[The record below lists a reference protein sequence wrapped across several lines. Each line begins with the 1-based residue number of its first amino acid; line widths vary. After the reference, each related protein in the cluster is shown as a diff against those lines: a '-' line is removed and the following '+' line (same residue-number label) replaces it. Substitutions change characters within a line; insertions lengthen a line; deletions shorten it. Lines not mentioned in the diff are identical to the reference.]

1 MLLLA
6 IIVLRRR
13 KTKPK
18 EVTVVDEE
26 KGPVTFSNPMLLSP
40 EFRSITM
47 QKEPE
52 FNSIMTEVNP
62 LFEEPVVLEPD
73 NIHDEEALVF
83 VFKTM
88 CEHTE
93 GTFEQLVEHVKGT
106 PLFGKMMKMS
116 DDKKEHFVK
125 VLQMTEVER
134 VMSKLRRVNRA
145 SLDKS
150 STLVKQMR
158 VQARWHS
165 MVKKCVNINEYD

>member
-1 MLLLA
+1 M
-6 IIVLRRR
+6 
-13 KTKPK
+13 
-18 EVTVVDEE
+18 VDEE
-26 KGPVTFSNPMLLSP
+26 KGSVTFSNPMLLAP

-47 QKEPE
+47 EKGPE
-52 FNSIMTEVNP
+52 TPEVQVNP
-62 LFEEPVVLEPD
+62 LFEEPD
-73 NIHDEEALVF
+73 NLHDEEALVF

-165 MVKKCVNINEYD
+165 MVKKMCPQRKIGTPRSRVPVTFETRCS